1 MRNRALIFTG
11 GRIGDWALREVGE
24 GDRLIA
30 ADSGALFLIRHG
42 LNPDAAL
49 GDFDSVTEAD
59 RERIRA
65 AAGRMIAVDAVDK
78 DWTDTE
84 MAFNY
89 AVSLGVKEIVI
100 FGGLGTRFDHSLANV
115 HLLARAADL
124 GLVCR
129 VEDDH
134 NRVQLVCGGQRLE
147 VRRDRF
153 PYVSLLP
160 LTAEVTGID
169 LHGFQYPLADAV
181 LRLGESLGISN
192 RLVAPTGSVSCRS
205 GRLLVIG
212 SRD

>member
-1 MRNRALIFTG
+1 
-11 GRIGDWALREVGE
+11 
-24 GDRLIA
+24 
-30 ADSGALFLIRHG
+30 
-42 LNPDAAL
+42 
-49 GDFDSVTEAD
+49 
-59 RERIRA
+59 
-65 AAGRMIAVDAVDK
+65 
-78 DWTDTE
+78 
-84 MAFNY
+84 
-89 AVSLGVKEIVI
+89 
-100 FGGLGTRFDHSLANV
+100 V